1 MQMRA
6 GRMYGY
12 KEPLRLEEIP
22 VPDIGP
28 EDVLVKVAATGMCRS
43 DCQLIEG
50 YFTQGAP
57 LVGPI
62 TPGHEVAG
70 RIAAI
75 GSEVP
80 RAAGLSEGDL
90 VVVAATSW
98 GAVIVFD

>member
-6 GRMYGY
+6 ARMHGY
-12 KEPLRLEEIP
+12 NEPLRLEEIP

-75 GSEVP
+75 RGATRCGTVGG
-80 RAAGLSEGDL
+80 RLGRGRGDIAGR
-90 VVVAATSW
+90 
-98 GAVIVFD
+98 AVIVFD